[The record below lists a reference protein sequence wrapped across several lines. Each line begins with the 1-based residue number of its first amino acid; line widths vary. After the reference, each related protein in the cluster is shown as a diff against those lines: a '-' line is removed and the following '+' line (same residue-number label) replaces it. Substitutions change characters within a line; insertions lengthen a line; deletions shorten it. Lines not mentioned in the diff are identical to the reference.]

1 MISTSDT
8 VLITAGYC
16 LFNLAILL
24 GSTIP
29 QSDAAPTSYDQSQ
42 TGKFNLDAKL
52 DNFFIVFFDT
62 INSDLLNKLA
72 LQALQFRSV
81 ASRHNVAPEETSEKP
96 LEATIYETGD
106 EHGGRD
112 PYHVEIVRIEKEGE
126 AGPKSKDPEELGTVE
141 LNSGAK
147 VEQGAAPKGL
157 EGGSSPEVT
166 IDGKKPGK
174 RARSLWRNEDSHRV
188 VHGPGRGSKQLG
200 AEDSMKNLDQSD
212 DLAVKEE
219 ASKATKPGM
228 SLKKQLSKKQE
239 EDLSMSEERNELGTK
254 SDELVLLG
262 YGIENCG
269 PGRYRDQT
277 GICQNDKEFN

>member
-1 MISTSDT
+1 MLLH
-8 VLITAGYC
+8 VVRL
-16 LFNLAILL
+16 LLLPAILL

-29 QSDAAPTSYDQSQ
+29 QSSAAPASYDQSQ
-42 TGKFNLDAKL
+42 TGKFNVDARL

-72 LQALQFRSV
+72 SQALQLRSIS
-81 ASRHNVAPEETSEKP
+81 SRHNAAPGETSEKP

-126 AGPKSKDPEELGTVE
+126 AAPKSKDPEELGTVE
-141 LNSGAK
+141 FNSGGK
-147 VEQGAAPKGL
+147 VELGTAPKGL

-166 IDGKKPGK
+166 VGGKKPMK
-174 RARSLWRNEDSHRV
+174 RARSLWRNEESHRV
-188 VHGPGRGSKQLG
+188 VRGPGRGSKQLD
-200 AEDSMKNLDQSD
+200 AEDSMRSLDQSD

-228 SLKKQLSKKQE
+228 SLKKQLSKKE

-269 PGRYRDQT
+269 PGRYRDRT